1 MNNKAFFKEFTL
13 SELKSIFQEGRFKI
27 IVLLIILFISFV
39 VIGIG
44 RASQV
49 YLKEKMQD
57 PFIKFIDLTNPM
69 IQSKYAK
76 NKMTK
81 DGLKDD
87 LWCWPK
93 TGDPQ
98 IISKWTVSEESCLSE
113 GHLVATWAEKY
124 HFQGPTEIKEESDYF
139 GNSGWLG
146 RKVLPEM
153 FKISVVDTTDVFYKK
168 LKNAPAS
175 DSLLYTNDINLPMNS
190 FGCIVTKKLI
200 DSLKISIDSRMRNCN
215 QDPQYLEYWLPD
227 KEIYI
232 PIKIEGVVNKLRNKS
247 DILIS
252 PYVYWGLQAK
262 NYFNLTD
269 STYYLKYFV
278 TNLSGFEKSPK
289 WRQIKNMGFELDGTL
304 SRVSSGIIKMTK
316 KTMIDSTDLNYIKE
330 FQSENKIN
338 MLRLYDLD
346 NEYKIATKEIL
357 SVSEGD
363 IEPDY
368 LTVLLDSL
376 DTAES
381 FSNMIENIYKI
392 ETDNTVI
399 ENKKNFSFF
408 DKLINILSKSLIF
421 FSVLSIIFFMTNILL
436 THIENNKK
444 SLGTLKA
451 FGLPSS
457 NIIFTYSLI
466 TLIIVSLCFIMSYGA
481 SILVGDIILDQY
493 ATLIKDSSGYFSKMK
508 FTALSFSLNVSLFII
523 LPTVIICYFIFSY
536 LFNVTPGDLIYNR
549 KK

>member
-1 MNNKAFFKEFTL
+1 
-13 SELKSIFQEGRFKI
+13 
-27 IVLLIILFISFV
+27 
-39 VIGIG
+39 
-44 RASQV
+44 
-49 YLKEKMQD
+49 
-57 PFIKFIDLTNPM
+57 
-69 IQSKYAK
+69 
-76 NKMTK
+76 
-81 DGLKDD
+81 
-87 LWCWPK
+87 
-93 TGDPQ
+93 
-98 IISKWTVSEESCLSE
+98 
-113 GHLVATWAEKY
+113 
-124 HFQGPTEIKEESDYF
+124 
-139 GNSGWLG
+139 
-146 RKVLPEM
+146 
-153 FKISVVDTTDVFYKK
+153 K

-436 THIENNKK
+436 THIEN
-444 SLGTLKA
+444 
-451 FGLPSS
+451 
-457 NIIFTYSLI
+457 
-466 TLIIVSLCFIMSYGA
+466 
-481 SILVGDIILDQY
+481 
-493 ATLIKDSSGYFSKMK
+493 
-508 FTALSFSLNVSLFII
+508 
-523 LPTVIICYFIFSY
+523 
-536 LFNVTPGDLIYNR
+536 
-549 KK
+549 